1 MAGEHSE
8 EAWDEYQ
15 WERFLQQQDQ
25 RTEKYFGLLEQYSEH
40 PDCDDLVAREMGWEE
55 GGEEEDELAASSLH
69 ALEEDLEE
77 DGDFDEEFDEFTKS
91 PVYVDTLRLHT
102 WVNRWADRTPA
113 RKDNAEAVR
122 MAAACA
128 VCGAKLA
135 AALCG
140 NDGHEPG
147 MTIAYLKRAL
157 HSAHEALDAAMNLA
171 DSGDMKPRD
180 LAAFRK
186 RIFPV
191 REHLVDLMGHYRR
204 EWLRESGSGPDS
216 VE

>member
-15 WERFLQQQDQ
+15 WERFLQQQDR
-25 RTEKYFGLLEQYSEH
+25 RTEKYFGLLEQFSEH
-40 PDCDDLVAREMGWEE
+40 PDCDDLIAKEMGWEDGDGEEDEMAE
-55 GGEEEDELAASSLH
+55 GAVNALEEEDE
-69 ALEEDLEE
+69 E
-77 DGDFDEEFDEFTKS
+77 GGTFDEEFEEFTRS

-102 WVNRWADRTPA
+102 WVNRWADRFPDQ
-113 RKDNAEAVR
+113 RENSEAVR
-122 MAAACA
+122 MVAACA

-157 HSAHEALDAAMNLA
+157 HSAHEALDAAVNLS
-171 DSGDMKPRD
+171 DSGDMKARD

-186 RIFPV
+186 RLFPV
-191 REHLVDLMGHYRR
+191 REHLVDLMAHYRG
-204 EWLRESGSGPDS
+204 EWMRRNGGGAGP